1 MEEALTFEKV
11 WAALMENREQMKE
24 TDRRMKETEQLMKET
39 DRRMKETDKQ
49 LGRLGN
55 RFGDLI
61 EHLVVPGIL
70 DKFNAI
76 GYRFT
81 RHSERTKY
89 SDLETKAVLAEVDIL
104 LENGDVAIA
113 VEVKSNLRTEDVTEH
128 LKRMEVLGR
137 LRQDGRTYRGAL
149 AAAIISEEARQY
161 AQDSGFYVL
170 EQTGDT
176 MKLDIP
182 PGFVP
187 RDW

>member
-1 MEEALTFEKV
+1 MQNEPLNFETV
-11 WAALMENREQMKE
+11 WAALMENREQI
-24 TDRRMKETEQLMKET
+24 KET
-39 DRRMKETDKQ
+39 DRRMKETDTQ
-49 LGRLGN
+49 LGKLGN
-55 RFGDLI
+55 RFGDLV

-81 RHSERTKY
+81 RHSERAKY
-89 SDLETKAVLAEVDIL
+89 RDLETDVVLAEVDIL

-128 LKRMEVLGR
+128 LKRMEVLRR
-137 LRQDGRTYRGAL
+137 LRKDTRTYRGAL
-149 AAAIISEEARQY
+149 AAAIISEGARQY

-187 RDW
+187 KDW